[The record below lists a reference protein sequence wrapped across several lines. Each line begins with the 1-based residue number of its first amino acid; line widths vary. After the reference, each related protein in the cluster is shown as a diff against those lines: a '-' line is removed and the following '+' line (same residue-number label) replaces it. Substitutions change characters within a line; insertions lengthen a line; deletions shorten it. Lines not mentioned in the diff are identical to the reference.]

1 MKAIAVEFSQ
11 KDKSM
16 LCIWMLRILNEER
29 NNGMKKKIVNVGFE
43 NNSGLRLLKYL
54 FQCLLNSV

>member
-1 MKAIAVEFSQ
+1 MKAISVEFSQ

-16 LCIWMLRILNEER
+16 LCIWMLRILNEEQ
-29 NNGMKKKIVNVGFE
+29 NNGMKKKIVNVGFK

-54 FQCLLNSV
+54 SQCRLNSM